1 MKNFKPTTPSRR
13 HMQVIDRK
21 TISKEKPLKSLIR
34 PAKSNAGRNDEG
46 KITVRHRGGGVKR
59 RFRLVDFVGEIENVR
74 GLVNRIEYDPN
85 RSSFIALIHWGNGK
99 KSYVLACEGM
109 QESYAIEYGAN
120 AEIKDGN
127 RLELSLIPTGVKI
140 HNIELKIGKGGQ
152 LVRAAGTSAILM
164 AKSGDY
170 VTVKLPSG
178 EARLINCK
186 CKATIG
192 VLSNFEH
199 RNIKLGKAGKKRYL
213 GFRPAVRGSVMN
225 PCDHPHGGGEGK
237 APIGRPSPVTPQGKP
252 TMGFKTRKKNKPSNK
267 YIVSKRKSNR
277 G

>member
-21 TISKEKPLKSLIR
+21 MISKEKPLKSLIR

-59 RFRLVDFVGEIENVR
+59 RFRLVDFIGEIENVK

-109 QESYAIEYGAN
+109 QESYTIEYGAN

-152 LVRAAGTSAILM
+152 LVRSAGTSAILM

-192 VLSNFEH
+192 VLSNFEN